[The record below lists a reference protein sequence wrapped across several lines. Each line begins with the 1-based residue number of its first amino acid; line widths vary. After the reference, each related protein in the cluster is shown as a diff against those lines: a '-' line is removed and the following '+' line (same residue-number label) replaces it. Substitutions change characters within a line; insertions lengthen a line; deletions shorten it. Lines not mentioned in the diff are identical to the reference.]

1 MHRLTYL
8 NSNLREGKLI
18 RWPKE
23 CFPLP
28 VYIAPCTWYSLNEAD
43 RFVYV
48 NMVIEALNY
57 WESVAG
63 GRISFRRVNTL
74 MESQMNVEW
83 RRVDR
88 KSLGTCYFNFDQNSR
103 LYSAEVSIGIS
114 DGIIHR
120 KYMDEKEVFHTIL
133 HEIGHGL
140 GLGHSNNK
148 DDIMFTPHQYGAV
161 RLSQRDINSLHWL
174 YDLPYG
180 ASTQSLNT
188 AYSMNYN
195 NIDDIILQMVKGRPE
210 SQFEKT
216 LKGTTIQNRNLQEE
230 QDKIAEIRK
239 FQMSLQNIK
248 LPEDIAKNFRK
259 DDTLK

>member
-1 MHRLTYL
+1 MEKLTYL
-8 NSNLREGKLI
+8 DANLKNGMLI

-28 VYIAPCTWYSLNEAD
+28 VYIAPCSWYSMSEAD
-43 RFVYV
+43 RYAYM

-57 WESVAG
+57 WESVG
-63 GRISFRRVNTL
+63 CGRFSFTRSNTL

-88 KSLGTCYFNFDQNSR
+88 KSLGTCHFNFDGNSR

-114 DGIIHR
+114 DGIIHQ

-133 HEIGHGL
+133 HEIGHAL
-140 GLGHSNNK
+140 GLGHSPYPS
-148 DDIMFTPHQYGAV
+148 DIMYTPHQYGIV
-161 RLSQRDINSLHWL
+161 NLSQRDINTVNKL

-180 ASTQSLNT
+180 ASLKSLNS
-188 AYSMNYN
+188 AYSLNCTS
-195 NIDDIILQMVKGRPE
+195 IDDIIYQISTQKPE
-210 SQFEKT
+210 SAFQKT
-216 LKGTTIQNRNLQEE
+216 LKNTKVPTRNLQEE

-248 LPEDIAKNFRK
+248 LPDDIAKKFRK
-259 DDTLK
+259 